1 MNGLARTD
9 GRGIAATTL
18 RHWNAKARSP
28 LVRIIALFDPG
39 IRGFLN
45 DIGRKVKL
53 SSEKAERLLGWE
65 ARPVEETIVECAQS
79 LVEREKRGA

>member
-1 MNGLARTD
+1 M
-9 GRGIAATTL
+9 
-18 RHWNAKARSP
+18 
-28 LVRIIALFDPG
+28 IALFDPG

-79 LVEREKRGA
+79 LLEREKRSA